1 MRWVVTAAL
10 NQGEQQTVEGKR
22 IKCHPAAGD
31 EIKRRERKTHTEG
44 GRTGRKR
51 KKKQS
56 QEGKT
61 SGDRESVGGREIG
74 ASNGGLGKERE
85 GKAGNE

>member
-1 MRWVVTAAL
+1 MRRVVTAVL
-10 NQGEQQTVEGKR
+10 NQEEQQSVEGKR

-31 EIKRRERKTHTEG
+31 EIKRRARKTHTEG
-44 GRTGRKR
+44 RRTGRKR
-51 KKKQS
+51 KKTQS

-74 ASNGGLGKERE
+74 ASNGGE
-85 GKAGNE
+85 GEGGESW